1 MWFTR
6 PAAAA
11 LLVMMTGLPAMA
23 QDIEI
28 ATLGRAPIMGSSR
41 DSAELK
47 RNFENPANQS
57 ILAQAGR
64 KLGLTADEYGKFKE
78 QVAIG
83 NASWMPIPRHLDKM
97 TWAADGVVHAISGV
111 RIPAGQMGYRVLVPK
126 HDGSGSYL
134 VYLPAKCGNL
144 SYVFQRDAAARRR
157 DTRIPIRSS
166 PPAQNFPAPQPPLVA
181 ATGVSGTTPAVS
193 ADPPPLPIPPV
204 HHLNLLPLA
213 ALVPFLFHGG
223 QQRDSSAQRGNGS
236 RAAALPLMPTDRH

>member
-1 MWFTR
+1 MWITR

-28 ATLGRAPIMGSSR
+28 ATLGRAPVMGSSR

-47 RNFENPANQS
+47 RNFENPANQT

-83 NASWMPIPRHLDKM
+83 NASWGPIPRHLDKM
-97 TWAADGVVHAISGV
+97 SWAADGTVHVIAGV
-111 RIPAGQMGYRVLVPK
+111 RIPAGQMGYRVRVPK
-126 HDGSGSYL
+126 SDGNGAYL

-144 SYVFQRDAAARRR
+144 SYVFVPPAPVVASYPKPHTLVAA
-157 DTRIPIRSS
+157 
-166 PPAQNFPAPQPPLVA
+166 AQNFPTPQTPLVA
-181 ATGVSGTTPAVS
+181 ATAAGVTPAVS
-193 ADPPPLPIPPV
+193 VERPPIPIIPAV
-204 HHLNLLPLA
+204 HHISLLPLA

-223 QQRDSSAQRGNGS
+223 SNPPPGGGT
-236 RAAALPLMPTDRH
+236 PTIVGPPPCP

>member
-1 MWFTR
+1 MWITR

-47 RNFENPANQS
+47 RNFENPANQV
-57 ILAQAGR
+57 ILARAAR
-64 KLGLTADEYGKFKE
+64 KLGLTDSEYNTFKE
-78 QVAIG
+78 QVAIN

-97 TWAADGVVHAISGV
+97 TWAAGGTVHVLEGVH
-111 RIPAGQMGYRVLVPK
+111 IPAGQWGYRVRVPK
-126 HDGSGSYL
+126 KDGSGAYL

-144 SYVFQRDAAARRR
+144 SYVFERQTHVASLPPQFPQPHPLVAA
-157 DTRIPIRSS
+157 
-166 PPAQNFPAPQPPLVA
+166 AQNFPAPQTPLVA

-193 ADPPPLPIPPV
+193 PIPPPV
-204 HHLNLLPLA
+204 VATASRGLGLFPLA
-213 ALVPFLFHGG
+213 ALLPFLINGG
-223 QQRDSSAQRGNGS
+223 NNSNPPGGPPGS
-236 RAAALPLMPTDRH
+236 IVGPPPCP

>member
-1 MWFTR
+1 MWITR

-28 ATLGRAPIMGSSR
+28 ATLGQAPVMGSSR

-47 RNFENPANQS
+47 RNFENPANQA
-57 ILAQAGR
+57 ILAQAAR

-83 NASWMPIPRHLDKM
+83 NASWMPVPRHLDKM
-97 TWAADGVVHAISGV
+97 TWAADGTVHTIAGV
-111 RIPAGQMGYRVLVPK
+111 HIPAGQMGYRVLVPK
-126 HDGSGSYL
+126 HDGSGSYV

-144 SYVFQRDAAARRR
+144 SYVFQPATRVVQKPSFPQPHPLVAA
-157 DTRIPIRSS
+157 
-166 PPAQNFPAPQPPLVA
+166 AQNFPVPQTPLVA

-193 ADPPPLPIPPV
+193 PIPPIPIPPV
-204 HHLNLLPLA
+204 HHVSLLPLA

-223 QQRDSSAQRGNGS
+223 SNVI
-236 RAAALPLMPTDRH
+236 PTPSGGTVVGPPPCP

>member
-1 MWFTR
+1 MWITR
-6 PAAAA
+6 SAAAA

-47 RNFENPANQS
+47 RNFENPTNQR
-57 ILAQAGR
+57 ILAQAGH
-64 KLGLTADEYGKFKE
+64 KLGLTANEYGKFKE

-97 TWAADGVVHAISGV
+97 TWAADGTVHVISGV
-111 RIPAGQMGYRVLVPK
+111 HIPAGQMGYRVLVPK
-126 HDGSGSYL
+126 DDGSGSYL

-144 SYVFQRDAAARRR
+144 SYVFQPQQRVAAV
-157 DTRIPIRSS
+157 
-166 PPAQNFPAPQPPLVA
+166 PPPVFPKPHPLVAAAQNFPAPQPPPLVA
-181 ATGVSGTTPAVS
+181 ATGVSGTTPQVS
-193 ADPPPLPIPPV
+193 PIPPPPIPVV

-213 ALVPFLFHGG
+213 ALVPFLFNGG
-223 QQRDSSAQRGNGS
+223 GGS
-236 RAAALPLMPTDRH
+236 VIPPPSGGTVVGPPPCP

>member
-1 MWFTR
+1 MWITR

-47 RNFENPANQS
+47 RNFENPANQR

-64 KLGLTADEYGKFKE
+64 KLGLTADEYSKFSN

-83 NASWMPIPRHLDKM
+83 NASWAPIPRHLDKM
-97 TWAADGVVHAISGV
+97 TWASDGTVHVIAGV
-111 RIPAGQMGYRVLVPK
+111 RIPAGQMGYQVRVPK
-126 HDGSGSYL
+126 NDGSGTYV

-144 SYVFQRDAAARRR
+144 SYVFEPMRRVVEYPKPHPLVAA
-157 DTRIPIRSS
+157 
-166 PPAQNFPAPQPPLVA
+166 AQNFPTPQTPLVA

-193 ADPPPLPIPPV
+193 PIPPPLPIPPV

-213 ALVPFLFHGG
+213 AVVPFLFHGG
-223 QQRDSSAQRGNGS
+223 SNVIPPPSGGMVVG
-236 RAAALPLMPTDRH
+236 PPPCP

>member
-1 MWFTR
+1 MWITR

-47 RNFENPANQS
+47 RNFENPANQR
-57 ILAQAGR
+57 ILERAGR
-64 KLGLTADEYGKFKE
+64 KLGLTAGEYDKFKE

-83 NASWMPIPRHLDKM
+83 NASWTPIPRHLDKM
-97 TWAADGVVHAISGV
+97 TWAADGTVHVISGV
-111 RIPAGQMGYRVLVPK
+111 HIPAGQMGYRVRVPK
-126 HDGSGSYL
+126 TDGSGAYI

-144 SYVFQRDAAARRR
+144 SYVFERETRVAERPNFPVPHPLVAAV
-157 DTRIPIRSS
+157 
-166 PPAQNFPAPQPPLVA
+166 QNYPAPQTPLVA

-193 ADPPPLPIPPV
+193 PIPPPPIPV

-213 ALVPFLFHGG
+213 ALLPFLINGG
-223 QQRDSSAQRGNGS
+223 GGS
-236 RAAALPLMPTDRH
+236 VIPNPSGGTVVGPPPCP

>member
-47 RNFENPANQS
+47 RNFENPANQRV
-57 ILAQAGR
+57 LAQAGR
-64 KLGLTADEYGKFKE
+64 RLGLTQGEYGKFYE

-83 NASWMPIPRHLDKM
+83 NASWVSIPRHLDKM
-97 TWAADGVVHAISGV
+97 TWAADGTVHVISGV
-111 RIPAGQMGYRVLVPK
+111 RIPAGQSGYMVRVPK
-126 HDGSGSYL
+126 EDGSGTYL

-144 SYVFQRDAAARRR
+144 SYVLQPVRRVVEYPKPHPLVAA
-157 DTRIPIRSS
+157 
-166 PPAQNFPAPQPPLVA
+166 AQNFPAPQPQTLVA
-181 ATGVSGTTPAVS
+181 ATGVSGTTPAVL
-193 ADPPPLPIPPV
+193 AVPPPPLPIPPV

-213 ALVPFLFHGG
+213 AVVPFLFHGG
-223 QQRDSSAQRGNGS
+223 SNSVPPPSGGMVVG
-236 RAAALPLMPTDRH
+236 PPPCP

>member
-1 MWFTR
+1 MWITR

-23 QDIEI
+23 NDIEI

-47 RNFENPANQS
+47 RNFDNPANQRM
-57 ILAQAGR
+57 LAQAGR
-64 KLGLTADEYGKFKE
+64 KLGLTAGEYNKFKE
-78 QVAIG
+78 QVVIG
-83 NASWMPIPRHLDKM
+83 NASWTAIPRHLDKM
-97 TWAADGVVHAISGV
+97 TWASDGVVHTIAGV
-111 RIPAGQMGYRVLVPK
+111 RIPAGQMGYRVRVPK
-126 HDGSGSYL
+126 DDGSGAYI

-144 SYVFQRDAAARRR
+144 SYVFERETRVAQTPNFPVPHPLVAAAQ
-157 DTRIPIRSS
+157 T
-166 PPAQNFPAPQPPLVA
+166 FPAPQTPLVA

-193 ADPPPLPIPPV
+193 PIPPIPVPPV

-223 QQRDSSAQRGNGS
+223 SNVIPPPSGGTVVG
-236 RAAALPLMPTDRH
+236 PPPCP

>member
-47 RNFENPANQS
+47 RNFENPANQV
-57 ILAQAGR
+57 ILAQAAR
-64 KLGLTADEYGKFKE
+64 KLGLTAAEYNSFKE
-78 QVAIG
+78 QVAIN

-97 TWAADGVVHAISGV
+97 TWAAGGTVHVLEGVH
-111 RIPAGQMGYRVLVPK
+111 IPAGQWGYRVRVPK
-126 HDGSGSYL
+126 KDGSGAYL

-144 SYVFQRDAAARRR
+144 SYVFERQTHVASLPPPQFPQPHPLVAA
-157 DTRIPIRSS
+157 
-166 PPAQNFPAPQPPLVA
+166 AQNFPAPQTPLVA

-193 ADPPPLPIPPV
+193 PIPPIPIPPV

-213 ALVPFLFHGG
+213 AIVPFLFHGG
-223 QQRDSSAQRGNGS
+223 SNVIPPPSGGTVVG
-236 RAAALPLMPTDRH
+236 PPPCP

>member
-1 MWFTR
+1 MWITR

-47 RNFENPANQS
+47 RNFENPANQV
-57 ILAQAGR
+57 ILARAAR
-64 KLGLTADEYGKFKE
+64 KLGLTDSEYNSFKE
-78 QVAIG
+78 QVAIN

-97 TWAADGVVHAISGV
+97 TWAAGGTVHVLEGVH
-111 RIPAGQMGYRVLVPK
+111 IPAGQYGYRVRVPK
-126 HDGSGSYL
+126 ADGSGAYL

-144 SYVFQRDAAARRR
+144 SYVFEKNVKIAQKPAFPQPHPLVAA
-157 DTRIPIRSS
+157 
-166 PPAQNFPAPQPPLVA
+166 AQNFPAPQPPLVA

-193 ADPPPLPIPPV
+193 PIPPPFIPP
-204 HHLNLLPLA
+204 HHLNLFPLA
-213 ALVPFLFHGG
+213 ALLPFLINGG
-223 QQRDSSAQRGNGS
+223 SSTNPGPNPGTIS
-236 RAAALPLMPTDRH
+236 GPPPCP

>member
-1 MWFTR
+1 MWITR

-47 RNFENPANQS
+47 RNFENPANQR

-97 TWAADGVVHAISGV
+97 TWAADGTVHVIAGV
-111 RIPAGQMGYRVLVPK
+111 HIPAGQMGYRVRVPK
-126 HDGSGSYL
+126 SDGSGAYL

-144 SYVFQRDAAARRR
+144 SYVFERAQRVAQQPNFPVPHPLVAA
-157 DTRIPIRSS
+157 
-166 PPAQNFPAPQPPLVA
+166 AQNFPVPQTPLVA

-193 ADPPPLPIPPV
+193 PIPPPPIPV

-223 QQRDSSAQRGNGS
+223 SNVIPPPSGGTVVG
-236 RAAALPLMPTDRH
+236 PPPCP

>member
-1 MWFTR
+1 MWITR

-47 RNFENPANQS
+47 RNFENPANQR

-64 KLGLTADEYGKFKE
+64 KLGLTPVEYDNFKE

-83 NASWMPIPRHLDKM
+83 HASWVPIPRHLDKM
-97 TWAADGVVHAISGV
+97 TWAADGTVHVLQGV
-111 RIPAGQMGYRVLVPK
+111 HIPAGQWGYRVEVPRQN
-126 HDGSGSYL
+126 GSGSYI

-144 SYVFQRDAAARRR
+144 SYVFEQQRRVASQPSFPQPHPLVAA
-157 DTRIPIRSS
+157 
-166 PPAQNFPAPQPPLVA
+166 AQNFPAPQTPLVA

-193 ADPPPLPIPPV
+193 PAVIVPAV
-204 HHLNLLPLA
+204 HHFSLLPLA
-213 ALVPFLFHGG
+213 AVLPFLFNGG
-223 QQRDSSAQRGNGS
+223 GGS
-236 RAAALPLMPTDRH
+236 NNPPGGTGTISGPPPCP

>member
-1 MWFTR
+1 MWITR

-47 RNFENPANQS
+47 RNFENPRNQV

-64 KLGLTADEYGKFKE
+64 KLGLTPVEYQNFKE

-83 NASWMPIPRHLDKM
+83 HASWSPIPRHLDKM
-97 TWAADGVVHAISGV
+97 TWAADGTVHVLQGV
-111 RIPAGQMGYRVLVPK
+111 RIPAGQWGYRVEVPRQN
-126 HDGSGSYL
+126 GPGTYV

-144 SYVFQRDAAARRR
+144 SYVFQPAPPRIAQKPAFPQPHPLVAA
-157 DTRIPIRSS
+157 
-166 PPAQNFPAPQPPLVA
+166 AQNFPAPQPPLVA
-181 ATGVSGTTPAVS
+181 ATTVAGVTPAVS
-193 ADPPPLPIPPV
+193 PIVPAAA

-213 ALVPFLFHGG
+213 TLLPFLFHTNSGCT
-223 QQRDSSAQRGNGS
+223 GNDCSPVTPGTIVG
-236 RAAALPLMPTDRH
+236 PPPCP

>member
-1 MWFTR
+1 MWITR

-28 ATLGRAPIMGSSR
+28 ATLGRAPVMGSSR
-41 DSAELK
+41 NSAELQK
-47 RNFENPANQS
+47 NFENPANQA

-64 KLGLTADEYGKFKE
+64 KLGLTDVEYSNFAE
-78 QVAIG
+78 SVRLSR
-83 NASWMPIPRHLDKM
+83 ASWVPIPRHLDKM
-97 TWAADGVVHAISGV
+97 TWAADGTVHVIAGV
-111 RIPAGQMGYRVLVPK
+111 HIPAGQMGYRVRVPK
-126 HDGSGSYL
+126 NDGSGAYL

-144 SYVFQRDAAARRR
+144 SYVFERETRVAEKPNFPVPHPLVAAAQ
-157 DTRIPIRSS
+157 T
-166 PPAQNFPAPQPPLVA
+166 FPAPQTPLVA

-193 ADPPPLPIPPV
+193 PIPPIPIPPV

-223 QQRDSSAQRGNGS
+223 SNVIPPPSGGTVVG
-236 RAAALPLMPTDRH
+236 PPPCP